1 MSSAAAAAPG
11 RLRGLRAAAA
21 VALASPIG
29 AAGAAILLLFALMAI
44 FASALV
50 PYDPLQVQYL
60 PGHRVA
66 QLLPPSHRFLFGTTY
81 YGRDVLS
88 QLIVGTRVAMIVGLT
103 SAFFITVIGTNVGLI
118 SGYYGGWVDTILMRI
133 TDVVFGIP
141 FLPFAVVLVALL
153 NPSLFNIVLTISC
166 LLWRTTARVIRSQV
180 LSLRERPFVKAA
192 KVTGAGDLRVMY
204 VHILPNV
211 LPMSLLY
218 VALGIGWAVLA
229 EASLSFLGFGDP
241 QMLSWGEMLY
251 SAYLTGSFRSSWWV
265 VVPPGVC
272 ITLFVA
278 SAFMIGREFEIL
290 VNPRLRQP

>member
-1 MSSAAAAAPG
+1 MWASSPAIMAAGSTPSSC
-11 RLRGLRAAAA
+11 
-21 VALASPIG
+21 ASPTWCSG
-29 AAGAAILLLFALMAI
+29 
-44 FASALV
+44 
-50 PYDPLQVQYL
+50 
-60 PGHRVA
+60 
-66 QLLPPSHRFLFGTTY
+66 FLSF
-81 YGRDVLS
+81 
-88 QLIVGTRVAMIVGLT
+88 
-103 SAFFITVIGTNVGLI
+103 
-118 SGYYGGWVDTILMRI
+118 
-133 TDVVFGIP
+133 P
-141 FLPFAVVLVALL
+141 VVLVALL

>member
-1 MSSAAAAAPG
+1 MSSETAAVLE
-11 RLRGLRAAAA
+11 RTRGLRA
-21 VALASPIG
+21 VAQIIFASPIG
-29 AAGAAILLLFALMAI
+29 ATGAAILLLFAIMAI
-44 FASALV
+44 FAPWLV
-50 PYDPLQVQYL
+50 PYDPFKVQYL
-60 PGHRVA
+60 RDQSLA
-66 QLLPPSHRFLFGTTY
+66 QLLPPSHRFLLGTTY

-118 SGYYGGWVDTILMRI
+118 SGYYGGWVNTVLMRI

-166 LLWRTTARVIRSQV
+166 LLWRTTARVIRAQV

-192 KVTGAGDLRVMY
+192 KVAGAGDLRIMY

-218 VALGIGWAVLA
+218 VTLGIGWAVLA

-241 QMLSWGEMLY
+241 HMLSWGEMLY
-251 SAYLTGSFRSSWWV
+251 SAYLTASFRSSWWV

-278 SAFMIGREFEIL
+278 SAFMIGREFETL
-290 VNPRLRQP
+290 VNPKLQRP